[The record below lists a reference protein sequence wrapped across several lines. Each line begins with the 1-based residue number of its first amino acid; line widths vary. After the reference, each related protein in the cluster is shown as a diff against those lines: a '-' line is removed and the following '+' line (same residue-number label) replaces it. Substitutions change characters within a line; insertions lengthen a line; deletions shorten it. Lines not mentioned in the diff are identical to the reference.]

1 MNYLKLYY
9 HAHNA
14 GMAAGIALSVEPA
27 TLVSERPDGA
37 RTEYV
42 LSDGLCGFAWITFA
56 GNTGW
61 GRWTKN
67 NGLARKAY
75 EGGYRMSV
83 REFGQSADRKEAYA
97 RAFATVL
104 QLAGITAYAQSRLD

>member
-1 MNYLKLYY
+1 MNYLKLYEQ
-9 HAHNA
+9 AHNA
-14 GMAAGIALSVEPA
+14 GMAAAIALVIEPA
-27 TLVSERPDGA
+27 ILVGTGRDGS

-42 LSDGLCGFAWITFA
+42 LSEGLCGFAWITFA

-67 NGLARKAY
+67 NGLAHKSY
-75 EGGYRMSV
+75 DGGYRMSV

-104 QLAGITAYAQSRLD
+104 QLNGITAYAQSRLD